1 VVRIPRC
8 EFGLLL
14 GCVRNL
20 GGLLL
25 GFWVMGP
32 EMPRVRAVGKE
43 CGLEAHR
50 TERNIEG
57 SDLARIT
64 GSSYCNQD
72 GVHCRSD
79 MRQSSFC

>member
-1 VVRIPRC
+1 MVRIPRC

-14 GCVRNL
+14 GHVRNL
-20 GGLLL
+20 EGLLL

-32 EMPRVRAVGKE
+32 KMPRVRAVGKE

-57 SDLARIT
+57 SNLARIT
-64 GSSYCNQD
+64 GSSCCNQD
-72 GVHCRSD
+72 GVHCGLD

>member
-1 VVRIPRC
+1 MVRIPRC

-57 SDLARIT
+57 FDLACIT
-64 GSSYCNQD
+64 RSSCCNQD
-72 GVHCRSD
+72 GVHCRSN

>member
-1 VVRIPRC
+1 MVRIPRC

-14 GCVRNL
+14 GHVRNL

-32 EMPRVRAVGKE
+32 KMPRVRAVGKE

-57 SDLARIT
+57 SNLARIT
-64 GSSYCNQD
+64 GSSCCNQD
-72 GVHCRSD
+72 GVHCGLD